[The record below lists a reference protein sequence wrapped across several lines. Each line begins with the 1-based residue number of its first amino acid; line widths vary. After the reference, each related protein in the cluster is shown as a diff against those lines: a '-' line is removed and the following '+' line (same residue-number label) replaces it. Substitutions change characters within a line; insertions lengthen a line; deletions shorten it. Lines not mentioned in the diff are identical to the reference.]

1 MPMDQPNMP
10 NLIQT
15 DVVCLKQRRNDLASQ
30 LEDAECTLWNEMV
43 NIAIQLE
50 RGNAISSE
58 AALVLARNDL
68 PDFEDWD

>member
-15 DVVCLKQRRNDLASQ
+15 DVVCLEQRRNDLAIQ
-30 LEDAECTLWNEMV
+30 LEDVECTLWNEMV

>member
-1 MPMDQPNMP
+1 MPMDLPNMP

-15 DVVCLKQRRNDLASQ
+15 DVVCLEQRRNDLASQ
-30 LEDAECTLWNEMV
+30 PEDAECTLWNEMV

>member
-1 MPMDQPNMP
+1 MTMNHPNMP

-15 DVVCLKQRRNDLASQ
+15 DVVCLEQRRNDLASQ
-30 LEDAECTLWNEMV
+30 LDDAECTLWNEMV